1 MAKNEVKTIFNIL
14 SDKLRKKEITN
25 NDKKEVKRAF
35 TTLASELQ
43 NGYLLSQD
51 EKQIIRSSYASYKE
65 EVTEAIAS
73 LSREQQLAFADALA
87 NTSQQ
92 NVSSAEDENVNAEAN
107 DETTILETTQ
117 AESNEENTIVSND
130 EEQTILEVE
139 NENEENTSA
148 SNDEEQT
155 ILEVENEN
163 EENTLTSNDEEQI
176 IFEDENENED
186 EDEETLEEKREA
198 ALESIF
204 TEQVKNPWTY
214 SKGSISGTAIEA
226 AMASDS
232 PSDALI
238 NVDDLIAANAY
249 YETKGDDINLDTLSS
264 IVSKRLQSLRPEDIT
279 PSNASSFYALCMQ
292 CNDEYLKKYALDII
306 ADAMIKYD
314 EENFGAFRPN
324 EEALAQNYDKI
335 QKELRNVNPFTLKY
349 DAATDGIDISNIE
362 FTDAAGKPLNEKDAE
377 KQEKAISALAKE
389 MAAQRLSKK
398 GDYTPEELNTAIKEA
413 TVEIIAGSS
422 PKYGIGGK
430 PQVNVDTLASTIA
443 NQYLKTET
451 FKDRCKQKFQNNP
464 FVKKI
469 TNNVEKIDK
478 ELEDRYG
485 KKYIYAKQAL
495 KFVGKIS
502 GSVAKTAAIYGVAGL
517 VPGGTAVVIGY
528 NIAKNWKNVKK
539 QLKDPNA
546 SIAKKCA
553 IIAGAAATTTLSGL
567 GVASSIGTAME
578 AVNMVSPEMLNS
590 ATSFMGQLG
599 TYGRLGVSAVATTL
613 PNLVDSAKFKLQS
626 AMLNRKIKKTTDAT
640 KLAEL
645 IEQQKALEV
654 KMKNNNKELL
664 LKGGSVVAG
673 MGASQLLMP
682 HISSFVQEEAN
693 SAINT
698 VKTVA
703 TEHGINPWQDENYDP
718 NKFAWQQDSQ
728 QETAQ
733 TETKVPYREGVE
745 PDEINGAKAHEG
757 NLEAAKAENSSG
769 IEGKSSF
776 AHTLQHL
783 ESLGDSRFSD
793 TNAVA
798 EGLSEHIGKDAN
810 LATIACKMAPHALQ
824 DVLKID
830 GLPDN
835 NPTTH
840 NMIQYLSTHDL
851 SAEQQTAL
859 NNFIEQ
865 NFEGAHFKA
874 ENFADYASSH
884 HATSAAQSSAS
895 VSSENQA
902 SAGQSAPQAE
912 QVVNN
917 TSVQVQQNN
926 SSDRTVEVTTVY
938 NDADSGF
945 RHKDM
950 PPSGNKLTDQLNDNY
965 ATTNDKGSGFH
976 FEPTQ
981 LDPKPQPAV
990 HQQPVQQTEV
1000 IYHEPAHQT
1009 EVYTQYDPF
1018 SDAEKRGLIY
1028 DPVLSNGLNNIGD
1041 GGVSHSGYA
1050 GAFIDPR
1057 DGSVVILPN
1066 DPLHDKS
1073 YTFTNVASAKL
1084 SQTHNTGVYDHTNHR
1099 DLAYDPCKKVTH
1111 CYGTGVITTNND
1123 ALNKVITGV
1132 NVAINA
1138 VHTGLDIAERVRDF
1152 KAGRF

>member
-1 MAKNEVKTIFNIL
+1 MADKKEVEKIFHIL
-14 SDKLRKKEITN
+14 RDKLHKKEITN
-25 NDKKEVKRAF
+25 TDKKEVKRAF
-35 TTLASELQ
+35 TTLASKLQ
-43 NGYLLSQD
+43 NGYQLNQN
-51 EKQIIRSSYASYKE
+51 ETQIIRRSYASYKE
-65 EVTEAIAS
+65 DVTEAIAA
-73 LSREQQLAFADALA
+73 LSREQQLAFAEALA
-87 NTSQQ
+87 NASQQ
-92 NVSSAEDENVNAEAN
+92 NVSSAENENVNPETN
-107 DETTILETTQ
+107 DETTILETKQ
-117 AESNEENTIVSND
+117 AESNEENTIASND

-139 NENEENTSA
+139 NENEENTSS
-148 SNDEEQT
+148 SNDEEQV
-155 ILEVENEN
+155 ILEY
-163 EENTLTSNDEEQI
+163 
-176 IFEDENENED
+176 ED
-186 EDEETLEEKREA
+186 EDDEMKELKEKRKE

-214 SKGSISGTAIEA
+214 SKGSISPTAIEA
-226 AMASDS
+226 AMKSDS

-249 YETKGDDINLDTLSS
+249 YKTKDDEEKSYTVSS
-264 IVSKRLQSLRPEDIT
+264 IVINRLINLKPEDIT
-279 PSNASSFYALCMQ
+279 PSNASSYYALCMQ
-292 CNDEYLKKYALDII
+292 CNNEYLKKYALNII

-335 QKELRNVNPFTLKY
+335 QKDLKDIDPFALKY
-349 DAATDGIDISNIE
+349 NAAIDGIDISNIE
-362 FTDAAGKPLNEKDAE
+362 FTDAAGKPLSEKE
-377 KQEKAISALAKE
+377 SKKQEKAISALAKE

-422 PKYGIGGK
+422 PRYGIGGK

-567 GVASSIGTAME
+567 GIASSIGTAME
-578 AVNMVSPEMLNS
+578 AVNMVSPGMLNS

-599 TYGRLGVSAVATTL
+599 TYGRLGVSTVATTL

-654 KMKNNNKELL
+654 KMQNNNKELL
-664 LKGGSVVAG
+664 LKGSSVVAG

-682 HISSFVQEEAN
+682 YISSFVQEEAN

-698 VKTVA
+698 VKTAA
-703 TEHGINPWQDENYDP
+703 TEHGINPWQDENSDLS
-718 NKFAWQQDSQ
+718 NLASQ
-728 QETAQ
+728 PETTQ
-733 TETKVPYREGVE
+733 TETQVSYRESVE
-745 PDEINGAKAHEG
+745 PDEINGVKAHEE
-757 NLEAAKAENSSG
+757 NLEAAKAENSSK

-783 ESLGDSRFSD
+783 ESLEDSRFSD

-824 DVLKID
+824 DVLRID

-874 ENFADYASSH
+874 ENFADYTSTYHAVSTEQNAPASSH
-884 HATSAAQSSAS
+884 QTSAEQDASQTAQNVNHSP
-895 VSSENQA
+895 VQEQTNTSSE
-902 SAGQSAPQAE
+902 
-912 QVVNN
+912 
-917 TSVQVQQNN
+917 
-926 SSDRTVEVTTVY
+926 RTLKVTTVY

-945 RHKDM
+945 RHKNM
-950 PPSGNKLTDQLNDNY
+950 PPSGNKLTDLLNDNY

-976 FEPTQ
+976 FEPIQ
-981 LDPKPQPAV
+981 QDPKPQPEV
-990 HQQPVQQTEV
+990 PQQPVQQTEV
-1000 IYHEPAHQT
+1000 IYHEQNQQT
-1009 EVYTQYDPF
+1009 DIYTQYDPF
-1018 SDAEKRGLIY
+1018 LDAERRGLIY
-1028 DPVLSNGLNNIGD
+1028 DPILSNGINNIGD

-1057 DGSVVILPN
+1057 DGSVIILAN

-1073 YTFTNVASAKL
+1073 YTFANVASAREAQ
-1084 SQTHNTGVYDHTNHR
+1084 SHNTGVYDHSNHR
-1099 DLAYDPCKKVTH
+1099 DLVYDPCKKVTH

-1123 ALNKVITGV
+1123 ALNKVLTGV
-1132 NVAINA
+1132 SVAINA
-1138 VHTGLDIAERVRDF
+1138 VHTGLDIAERVRDL
-1152 KAGRF
+1152 KGRF